1 MPKPQRPLLPSP
13 PFPSLSGEGFVSHLP
28 LVCRPGLAILL
39 GLILVGCRG
48 GPPSPTPAVD
58 ADYLACRTAIE
69 RVYYSQRE
77 DAPPFEQ
84 VFTPEVMQKRVAEEL
99 LKERLLA
106 EVFNQRVS
114 EDELSMELA
123 RIHQSTQAPQV
134 LAELEA
140 ALGNDPARIRTC
152 LVKPI
157 LVDRFL
163 REAYA
168 NNMALHQ
175 AEYDEASRLRQRVLA
190 GESMQAVGGDR
201 YSALIY
207 DANARPLAEPPE
219 PGTPQVVPLSALE
232 PEIKQVIEEQLQQPG
247 DVSQVI
253 VGRDDFK
260 LLRLTDRRPD
270 RIALELI
277 LVPKRPFDDWF
288 NQERQKR
295 GQ

>member
-1 MPKPQRPLLPSP
+1 MTKPQRSAHSIPVVRPSP
-13 PFPSLSGEGFVSHLP
+13 IVL
-28 LVCRPGLAILL
+28 RPGLAVLL
-39 GLILVGCRG
+39 ALLLAGCRAG
-48 GPPSPTPAVD
+48 APPSTPAVD

-77 DAPPFEQ
+77 EAPPFEQ

-106 EVFNQRVS
+106 EVFNQRIS
-114 EDELSMELA
+114 DDELSMEWD
-123 RIHQSTQAPQV
+123 RIRQTTQAPQV
-134 LAELEA
+134 LAQLEA
-140 ALGNDPARIRTC
+140 ALGNDPARIKAC

-163 REAYA
+163 RDAYA
-168 NNMALHQ
+168 NNTALHQ
-175 AEYDEASRLRQRVLA
+175 AEYDEANRLRQRVLA
-190 GESMQAVGGDR
+190 GESMRTVGGDR
-201 YSALIY
+201 YSELIY
-207 DANARPLAEPPE
+207 DANAKPVAEPPE
-219 PGTPQVVPLSALE
+219 PGTPQIIPLSAME

-260 LLRLTDRRPD
+260 LLRLVERQPD

-277 LVPKRPFDDWF
+277 LIPKRPFDDWL

-295 GQ
+295 GQG

>member
-1 MPKPQRPLLPSP
+1 MTKPQRSAHPIAVVRPLSFL
-13 PFPSLSGEGFVSHLP
+13 F
-28 LVCRPGLAILL
+28 CPGLAVLL
-39 GLILVGCRG
+39 ALLLAGCRAG
-48 GPPSPTPAVD
+48 TPPSTPAVD

-69 RVYYSQRE
+69 RVYYRQGESTV
-77 DAPPFEQ
+77 PFEQ

-99 LKERLLA
+99 FKERLLA
-106 EVFNQRVS
+106 EVFNQQIS
-114 EDELSMELA
+114 DDELSMEWD
-123 RIHQSTQAPQV
+123 RIRQTTQAPQV

-140 ALGNDPARIRTC
+140 VLGNDLARIKTC

-163 REAYA
+163 RDAYA
-168 NNMALHQ
+168 NNTALHQ
-175 AEYDEASRLRQRVLA
+175 AEYDEASRLRQRVLS

-207 DANARPLAEPPE
+207 DANARPMAEPPE
-219 PGTPQVVPLSALE
+219 PGTPQVIPLSAME

-247 DVSQVI
+247 EVSQVI

-260 LLRLTDRRPD
+260 LLRLVERHPD

-277 LVPKRPFDDWF
+277 LIPKRPFDDWL

>member
-1 MPKPQRPLLPSP
+1 MTEPQGPLSGFSP
-13 PFPSLSGEGFVSHLP
+13 PRPNIKGRTGP
-28 LVCRPGLAILL
+28 LFLLLL
-39 GLILVGCRG
+39 GLILAGCQP
-48 GPPSPTPAVD
+48 GPLPPTPAVD

-69 RVYYSQRE
+69 RVYHSQRQ

-106 EVFNQRVS
+106 EVFNQRIS
-114 EDELSMELA
+114 DAELSMELA
-123 RIHQSTQAPQV
+123 RIHQSTQAPEV

-140 ALGNDPARIRTC
+140 ALGNDPNRIKAC

-163 REAYA
+163 RDAYA

-175 AEYDEASRLRQRVLA
+175 AEYEEASHLRQRVLA

-207 DANARPLAEPPE
+207 DANARPMAEPPE

-232 PEIKQVIEEQLQQPG
+232 QEIKQVIEEQLKQPG

-253 VGRDDFK
+253 AGRDDFK
-260 LLRLTDRRPD
+260 LLRLIERHPD

-277 LVPKRPFDDWF
+277 LIPKRPFDDWF
-288 NQERQKR
+288 NQERQKW

>member
-1 MPKPQRPLLPSP
+1 MGLWPWSSSSLALL
-13 PFPSLSGEGFVSHLP
+13 
-28 LVCRPGLAILL
+28 LA
-39 GLILVGCRG
+39 LILASCRA
-48 GPPSPTPAVD
+48 GPPPSTPAVD

-69 RVYYSQRE
+69 RVYYGQRQ
-77 DAPPFEQ
+77 DAPPFDQ

-106 EVFNQRVS
+106 EVFNQRIS

-123 RIHQSTQAPQV
+123 RIHQSTQAPEV
-134 LAELEA
+134 LAALEA
-140 ALGNDPARIRTC
+140 ALGNDPARIKAC

-163 REAYA
+163 RDAYV
-168 NNMALHQ
+168 NNTALHQ
-175 AEYDEASRLRQRVLA
+175 AEYDEANRLRQRVLA

-207 DANARPLAEPPE
+207 DANARPMAEPPE
-219 PGTPQVVPLSALE
+219 PGAPQVIPLSAME
-232 PEIKQVIEEQLQQPG
+232 PEIKQVIEEQLKQPG

-260 LLRLTDRRPD
+260 LLRLVERHPD

-277 LVPKRPFDDWF
+277 LIPKRPFDDWF